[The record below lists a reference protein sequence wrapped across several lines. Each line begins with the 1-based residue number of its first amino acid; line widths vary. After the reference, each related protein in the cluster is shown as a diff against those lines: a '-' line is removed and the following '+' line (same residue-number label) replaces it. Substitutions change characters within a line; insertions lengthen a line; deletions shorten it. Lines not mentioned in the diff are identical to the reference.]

1 MSNPNKIKLT
11 VYWISFFVMVITSLC
26 SYAGCLDNTHWWIFS
41 LSYIL
46 WGISAVLA
54 IALGMEV
61 RFGVRSIHPLSR
73 RTVFLSIIL
82 WVLSLIVIIFT
93 SVSDISETFSIWI
106 KLLIG
111 LGVILANG
119 LFIYCLMQPI
129 KIPKKI
135 K

>member
-11 VYWISFFVMVITSLC
+11 VYWISFFLMVITSLC
-26 SYAGCLDNTHWWIFS
+26 SFTSCLNNTHWWVLS

-46 WGISAVLA
+46 WGISAVFA

-73 RTVFLSIIL
+73 RTVLLGNIL

-93 SVSDISETFSIWI
+93 GTSDISKTFSIWI

-119 LFIYCLMQPI
+119 LFVYCLMQPI
-129 KIPKKI
+129 KESEDDK
-135 K
+135 